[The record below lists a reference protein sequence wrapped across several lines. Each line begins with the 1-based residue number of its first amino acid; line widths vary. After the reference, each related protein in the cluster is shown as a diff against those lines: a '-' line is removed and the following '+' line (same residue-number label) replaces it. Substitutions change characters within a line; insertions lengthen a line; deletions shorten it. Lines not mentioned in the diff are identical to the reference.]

1 MKTLVIDTDS
11 ESKGRSFEVKLLA
24 WVSGS
29 NSLWEFGE
37 CGVNENRPIWMTFA
51 GTEQMCRMFAV
62 NLLKGKKASVVT
74 RHGAPERFNFLKT
87 AKFQIYTKKVRGG
100 SVTTIYYP
108 PLFWTDP
115 GMVDPERVD
124 FVFLP
129 PKRWLEKQNPDSTG
143 VLEMLHEDLGLT
155 VTPEVAKSIT
165 TYALMFRMY
174 LDRRCRF
181 PIPQGNLFAVKLFVA
196 SLYQGYAYH
205 PVWSSDRTRYRAKH
219 AQEGFKEFGIPDAVS
234 FSANHDQIADLL
246 SKEVK
251 AWQER
256 NR

>member
-1 MKTLVIDTDS
+1 
-11 ESKGRSFEVKLLA
+11 A
-24 WVSGS
+24 
-29 NSLWEFGE
+29 N
-37 CGVNENRPIWMTFA
+37 NETRPIWMSFA

-62 NLLKGKKASVVT
+62 NLLKGKKASVANK
-74 RHGAPERFNFLKT
+74 HGAPERFNFLKT
-87 AKFQIYTKKVRGG
+87 AKFQIYTKRVPGG

-115 GMVDPERVD
+115 GMVDPEKIE

-129 PKRWLEKQNPDSTG
+129 PKAWLGKQNPDTTG
-143 VLEMLHEDLGLT
+143 VLEMLSDDHGIK
-155 VTPEVAKSIT
+155 VTPELAKSIT
-165 TYALMFRMY
+165 TYALMSRMY

-196 SLYQGYAYH
+196 SLHRGYAYH
-205 PVWSSDRTRYRAKH
+205 PAWSSDRSRWSAKH
-219 AQEGFKEFGIPDAVS
+219 TQDGFKDFEIPDAVS

-246 SKEVK
+246 SVEVK

-256 NR
+256 NQ